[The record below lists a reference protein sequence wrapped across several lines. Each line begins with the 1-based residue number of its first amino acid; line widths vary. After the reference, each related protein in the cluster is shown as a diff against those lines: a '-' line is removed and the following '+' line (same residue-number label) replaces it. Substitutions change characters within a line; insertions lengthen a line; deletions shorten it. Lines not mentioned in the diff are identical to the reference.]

1 MSCGGLLSPV
11 MSIAGAGLLSG
22 VGLGINS
29 SLLSNLGSFDSLGIT
44 SQFSD
49 IVTSA
54 TGILDGGALSSLRTL
69 GADVFPALTNA
80 IPTDFTS
87 VLGAVSNGGLS
98 GLISSTA
105 SSIMGGGDL
114 SKFGQVFQAATG
126 YTGLAN
132 GFINSALNV
141 TNLSNTFGSLTG
153 GMDNLITGGLNQVS
167 GAFGALGGD
176 LVKVGS
182 AIDLGNLQ
190 NLGDPSALLKQVA
203 SVGGSLT
210 PGIDAV
216 LRQAGVN
223 PGLVNNITDVNFP
236 GVSDSVNKAL
246 YTAMTNVTGNDLQ
259 QVKNILNVT
268 TPGINNMAQ
277 LLDPKKILPNSF
289 STLTM
294 PTPDGLKGIYN
305 AAGAVNT
312 NLQRV
317 LQDPAAPTYTGSD
330 PIVRAR
336 MGLDPIINDGTDV
349 I

>member
-11 MSIAGAGLLSG
+11 MAIAGAGLLSG

-54 TGILDGGALSSLRTL
+54 TGILDGGVLDSLRTL

-87 VLGAVSNGGLS
+87 VLGSVASGGLT
-98 GLISSTA
+98 GLINTTA

-126 YTGLAN
+126 YAGLTN

-141 TNLSNTFGSLTG
+141 TNLSTTFSGLTG

-167 GAFGALGGD
+167 GAFSSLGSD
-176 LVKVGS
+176 LVNVGS
-182 AIDLGNLQ
+182 AIDLGNLS
-190 NLGDPSALLKQVA
+190 NLGNPSALLKQVV
-203 SVGGSLT
+203 SVGGGLT
-210 PGIDAV
+210 PAIDAAV
-216 LRQAGVN
+216 RTAGIN
-223 PGLVNNITDVNFP
+223 PSILNNITDVNFG

-246 YTAMTNVTGNDLQ
+246 YSAMGNITGNDLT
-259 QVKNILNVT
+259 QVKSILNVT

-312 NLQRV
+312 NLATV
-317 LQDPAAPTYTGSD
+317 LRNNEKLITT
-330 PIVRAR
+330 
-336 MGLDPIINDGTDV
+336 
-349 I
+349 

>member
-1 MSCGGLLSPV
+1 
-11 MSIAGAGLLSG
+11 MSIAGAGLLSNA
-22 VGLGINS
+22 GLGINS
-29 SLLSNLGSFDSLGIT
+29 SLVSNLGSFDSLGIT

-54 TGILDGGALSSLRTL
+54 TGVLDGGVLDSLRTL

-80 IPTDFTS
+80 IPSSFTS
-87 VLGAVSNGGLS
+87 VLGSVANGGFT
-98 GLISSTA
+98 GLIDSTA

-132 GFINSALNV
+132 SFIDSALNA
-141 TNLSNTFGSLTG
+141 TNLSTTFSGLTG

-167 GAFGALGGD
+167 GAFSALGGD
-176 LVKVGS
+176 LTKLGS

-210 PGIDAV
+210 PGIDSV

-223 PGLVNNITDVNFP
+223 PSLVNNITDVNFP

-246 YTAMTNVTGNDLQ
+246 YTAMTNVTGSDLQ
-259 QVKNILNVT
+259 QVKSILNVT
-268 TPGINNMAQ
+268 TPGINNMAE
-277 LLDPKKILPNSF
+277 LLDPKKILPTSY

-294 PTPDGLKGIYN
+294 PTPSGLKGIYN
-305 AAGAVNT
+305 AAGSVNT
-312 NLQRV
+312 NLESV
-317 LQDPAAPTYTGSD
+317 LQDPNAPAYTGDD

-336 MGLDPIINDGTDV
+336 LGLDPINNNRSVV

>member
-11 MSIAGAGLLSG
+11 MAIAGAGLLSN

-29 SLLSNLGSFDSLGIT
+29 ALTSNLGSFNSLGIT
-44 SQFSD
+44 SQFSS
-49 IVTSA
+49 IVSSA
-54 TGILDGGALSSLRTL
+54 TSVLGSGTLESLRTL
-69 GADVFPALTNA
+69 GAGTFPALTNA
-80 IPTDFTS
+80 IPSSFTS
-87 VLGAVSNGGLS
+87 ALGSVASGGLT
-98 GLISSTA
+98 GLINTTA
-105 SSIMGGGDL
+105 ANIMGSGDL

-141 TNLSNTFGSLTG
+141 TNLSNTFGPLTG

-176 LVKVGS
+176 LSKLGS

-210 PGIDAV
+210 PAIDTV
-216 LRQAGVN
+216 LRDAGVN
-223 PGLVNNITDVNFP
+223 PSLVNNITSVNFP
-236 GVSDSVNKAL
+236 GVSDSVNKSI
-246 YTAMTNVTGNDLQ
+246 YSAMTKVTGSDLQ
-259 QVKNILNVT
+259 QVKSILNVT
-268 TPGINNMAQ
+268 TSGINNMAE
-277 LLDPKKILPNSF
+277 LLDPKKILPTSY

-294 PTPDGLKGIYN
+294 PTPSGLKGIYN

-312 NLQRV
+312 NLERV
-317 LQDPAAPTYTGSD
+317 LQDPNAPPYTGDD

-336 MGLDPIINDGTDV
+336 LGLDRVSSSGTTV